1 MSSTSSISSQKHRYR
16 EQLDKLPEVFT
27 LSETRRVLG
36 YSTTTAHVT
45 LSRWMKMGLV
55 DALANR
61 SGVYFHLEKNPE
73 AREEHLKLAISKKYP
88 VLRIVG
94 PHVLANYGWT
104 TQIQRYLNLAVN
116 IAPVKSGTSSGNG
129 YLSVPE
135 VDFSYRTKKWWMAAL
150 ADREA
155 RDSKN
160 TFIQGYESVSPG
172 FALVDMWQRQ
182 KEGWFPDADD
192 LYLDEV
198 GVPDAIMHACQLLG
212 VNPEPLFDAIKI
224 QLPATPAIPAAKPV
238 AEFESIPSTDFSL

>member
-1 MSSTSSISSQKHRYR
+1 MNSTSNISPKKNPYR

-36 YSTTTAHVT
+36 YTTTTAHVT

-61 SGVYFHLEKNPE
+61 SGVYFNLEKNPN
-73 AREEHLKLAISKKYP
+73 ARQAHMQLAISKKYP

-104 TQIQRYLNLAVN
+104 TQIQRYLNLVVN
-116 IAPVKSGTSSGNG
+116 IPPVKGSTSAANG

-135 VDFSYRTKKWWMAAL
+135 VNFSYRTKKWWLAAMADAS
-150 ADREA
+150 A
-155 RDSKN
+155 RDRNN
-160 TFIQGYESVSPG
+160 TYIQGFESVSPG

-182 KEGWFPDADD
+182 EEGWFPDADD
-192 LYLDEV
+192 LYLDDPTIPE
-198 GVPDAIMHACQLLG
+198 AILHACHLLG
-212 VNPEPLFDAIKI
+212 VEPAPLFDAIRLVPPPDVEAPFAHI
-224 QLPATPAIPAAKPV
+224 IEDPH
-238 AEFESIPSTDFSL
+238 FSY

>member
-1 MSSTSSISSQKHRYR
+1 MNLTFNTSSKKSPYR
-16 EQLDKLPEVFT
+16 QQLDKLPEVFT

-61 SGVYFHLEKNPE
+61 SGVYFNLEKNPT
-73 AREEHLKLAISKKYP
+73 ARQQHMQLAISKKYP

-104 TQIQRYLNLAVN
+104 TQIQHYLNLAVN
-116 IAPVKSGTSSGNG
+116 IPPVKGSTSLANG

-135 VDFSYRTKKWWMAAL
+135 VNFSYRTKKWWMAAL
-150 ADREA
+150 DD
-155 RDSKN
+155 RDSRDRNK
-160 TFIQGYESVSPG
+160 TYIQGFESVSPG

-182 KEGWFPDADD
+182 EEGWFPDADD
-192 LYLDEV
+192 LYLDEL
-198 GVPDAIMHACQLLG
+198 GIPESILDACQRLSID
-212 VNPEPLFDAIKI
+212 PQPLFEAIKI
-224 QLPATPAIPAAKPV
+224 NIPNAAINKNEPLSDTI
-238 AEFESIPSTDFSL
+238 ESPYFSA

>member
-1 MSSTSSISSQKHRYR
+1 MNLTFNTSPKKSPYR

-45 LSRWMKMGLV
+45 LSRWMRMGLV

-61 SGVYFHLEKNPE
+61 SGVYFNLEKNPS
-73 AREEHLKLAISKKYP
+73 ARQQHMQLAISKKYP

-104 TQIQRYLNLAVN
+104 TQIQHYLNLVVN
-116 IAPVKSGTSSGNG
+116 IPPVKGSTSLANG

-135 VDFSYRTKKWWMAAL
+135 VDFSYRTKKWWMTAL
-150 ADREA
+150 SDREY
-155 RDSKN
+155 RDRDK
-160 TFIQGYESVSPG
+160 TYIQGFESVSPG

-182 KEGWFPDADD
+182 EAGWFPDADD
-192 LYLDEV
+192 LYLDEP
-198 GVPDAIMHACQLLG
+198 GIPEAIMRACQLS
-212 VNPEPLFDAIKI
+212 NIEPEPLFDAIKI
-224 QLPATPAIPAAKPV
+224 KKPIV
-238 AEFESIPSTDFSL
+238 LNDKQEPYTDTTEISYFSA

>member
-1 MSSTSSISSQKHRYR
+1 MNSTSSISSKKNPYR

-61 SGVYFHLEKNPE
+61 SGVYFNLEKNPA
-73 AREEHLKLAISKKYP
+73 AREKHMQLAISKKYP

-104 TQIQRYLNLAVN
+104 TQIQRYLNLVVN
-116 IAPVKSGTSSGNG
+116 IAPVKSSTSSANG

-155 RDSKN
+155 RDRNN
-160 TFIQGYESVSPG
+160 TFIQGFESVSPG

-182 KEGWFPDADD
+182 EQGWFPDADD
-192 LYLDEV
+192 LYLDEA
-198 GVPDAIMHACQLLG
+198 GTPEAIMHACQLLG
-212 VNPEPLFDAIKI
+212 VKPEPLFDAIKI
-224 QLPATPAIPAAKPV
+224 QLPAVSTIQPSV
-238 AEFESIPSTDFSL
+238 ELESIQSTDFSL

>member
-1 MSSTSSISSQKHRYR
+1 MNSTSSTNTRKSPYR
-16 EQLDKLPEVFT
+16 QQLDKLPEVFT

-55 DALANR
+55 DPLANR
-61 SGVYFHLEKNPE
+61 SGVYFNLEKNPT
-73 AREEHLKLAISKKYP
+73 ARQQHMQLAISKKYP

-104 TQIQRYLNLAVN
+104 TQIQRYLNLVVN
-116 IAPVKSGTSSGNG
+116 IPPVKGSTSTANG

-150 ADREA
+150 TDREA
-155 RDSKN
+155 RDRNN
-160 TFIQGYESVSPG
+160 TFIQGFESVSPG

-182 KEGWFPDADD
+182 EEGWFPDADD
-192 LYLDEV
+192 LYLDDPGTSE
-198 GVPDAIMHACQLLG
+198 AILHACRLLG
-212 VNPEPLFDAIKI
+212 VEPAPLFDAIKI
-224 QLPATPAIPAAKPV
+224 VLPANAI
-238 AEFESIPSTDFSL
+238 ESEADPIITNSPYFSV

>member
-1 MSSTSSISSQKHRYR
+1 MNSTSSTNTKKSPYR

-55 DALANR
+55 DPLANR
-61 SGVYFHLEKNPE
+61 SGVYFNLEKNPT
-73 AREEHLKLAISKKYP
+73 ARQQHMQLAISKKYP

-104 TQIQRYLNLAVN
+104 TQIQRYLNLVVN
-116 IAPVKSGTSSGNG
+116 IPPVKGSTSTANG

-150 ADREA
+150 TDREA
-155 RDSKN
+155 RDRNN
-160 TFIQGYESVSPG
+160 TFIQGFESVSPG

-182 KEGWFPDADD
+182 EEGWFPDADD
-192 LYLDEV
+192 LYLDEP
-198 GVPDAIMHACQLLG
+198 GTPDAILHACRLLG
-212 VNPEPLFDAIKI
+212 VEPAPLFDAIKI
-224 QLPATPAIPAAKPV
+224 VLPDNAIESSTVPIIADTPY
-238 AEFESIPSTDFSL
+238 FSV

>member
-1 MSSTSSISSQKHRYR
+1 MNSTFNTSAQKHPYR
-16 EQLDKLPEVFT
+16 EQLAKLPEVFT

-45 LSRWMKMGLV
+45 LSRWMKVGLV

-61 SGVYFHLEKNPE
+61 SGVYFNLEKNPK
-73 AREEHLKLAISKKYP
+73 AREEHMKLAISKKYP

-104 TQIQRYLNLAVN
+104 TQIQRYLNLVVN
-116 IAPVKSGTSSGNG
+116 IAPVKSGTSSANG

-150 ADREA
+150 ADRQA
-155 RDSKN
+155 RDHNN
-160 TFIQGYESVSPG
+160 TFIQGFESVSPG

-182 KEGWFPDADD
+182 EEGWFPDADD
-192 LYLDEV
+192 LYLDDANT
-198 GVPDAIMHACQLLG
+198 PHAIMHACQLLG
-212 VNPEPLFDAIKI
+212 VNPVPLFEAIKLQI
-224 QLPATPAIPAAKPV
+224 PVASPPAPLPAPLFV
-238 AEFESIPSTDFSL
+238 ATNSDFSL